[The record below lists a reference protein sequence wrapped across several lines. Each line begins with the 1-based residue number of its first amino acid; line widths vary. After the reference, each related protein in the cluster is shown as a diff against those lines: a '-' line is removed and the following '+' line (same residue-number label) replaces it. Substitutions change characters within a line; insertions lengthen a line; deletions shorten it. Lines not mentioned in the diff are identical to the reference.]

1 MSYTYN
7 ACIYQ
12 FSIYLTSLSKESN
25 LTIRGKPG
33 SAAGRFTELV
43 LLLTGK
49 TERLWVVA
57 LFIMALKEAGV

>member
-12 FSIYLTSLSKESN
+12 FSIYLTSLSKRSN

-33 SAAGRFTELV
+33 SAAGRITELV

-49 TERLWVVA
+49 TEWLWVVA